1 MPISRKKLA
10 ARKRIRNQVH
20 DAATGQF
27 IEQHSASDDEYIWSS
42 DNGYSTDS
50 SDESYYNQK
59 ILKLGDISFV
69 WTETDEKRKAP
80 YLGNSTATYYRKHGP
95 SGTYTKAAKGSLP
108 ITQYFTKQN
117 LASAPPLSS
126 SPNTSSFSPSFSTGY
141 DGSGSNDAIGSDRDD
156 DNRDGDNDYNI
167 LQPKLEDSKSTQED
181 ETDIETDVE
190 YDSIDETEIEYDS
203 IGNDFDQRMKAL
215 EAVLSQNKKKIT
227 AYDYLK
233 HRSIYEFFNNWK
245 VKNMTCEVAAFN
257 AAEKVYDKGVYCA
270 RAIRKWAKCWIENG
284 TIPESLQGC
293 HQKTKSFIDDE
304 DVINNSL
311 TFIRQNNGKITPKKY
326 QQFINSVLFPKVEIM
341 KTITLKTSRIWLKKI
356 GLVPQSRKKGIY
368 FDGHEREDVL
378 EYRAKFLEEMKT
390 FEQFMPTFVGN
401 EMIQI
406 NPDISSNQQLHI
418 FITHDECLFY
428 ANDDRPII

>member
-1 MPISRKKLA
+1 L
-10 ARKRIRNQVH
+10 
-20 DAATGQF
+20 
-27 IEQHSASDDEYIWSS
+27 
-42 DNGYSTDS
+42 
-50 SDESYYNQK
+50 
-59 ILKLGDISFV
+59 
-69 WTETDEKRKAP
+69 
-80 YLGNSTATYYRKHGP
+80 
-95 SGTYTKAAKGSLP
+95 
-108 ITQYFTKQN
+108 
-117 LASAPPLSS
+117 
-126 SPNTSSFSPSFSTGY
+126 
-141 DGSGSNDAIGSDRDD
+141 
-156 DNRDGDNDYNI
+156 
-167 LQPKLEDSKSTQED
+167 
-181 ETDIETDVE
+181 
-190 YDSIDETEIEYDS
+190 
-203 IGNDFDQRMKAL
+203 
-215 EAVLSQNKKKIT
+215 
-227 AYDYLK
+227 
-233 HRSIYEFFNNWK
+233 
-245 VKNMTCEVAAFN
+245 
-257 AAEKVYDKGVYCA
+257 
-270 RAIRKWAKCWIENG
+270 IENG

-428 ANDDRPII
+428 ANDDRPIIWAPIGEPPL